1 MKLFNKIHSLMLWG
15 VSAFLLAGCGA
26 GIGMGSSSSSVMSSS
41 SVESSVQSSLE
52 SSSNSISSVVV
63 VSSSSSSESS
73 TSSAKS
79 LGFVVGTLAHTA
91 GFNGDG
97 LRLDKK
103 GNVYVGTSVGHQVFR
118 VTPDGAVS
126 LFASFASGSANGSY
140 FDSKGNLYVA
150 NEAAGIIQKITP
162 DGELS
167 DFITGMDGPAGIYID
182 KKDNLYVSMFGYAS
196 PAATVLK
203 ITPDKTITTYAS
215 GGGLTNVVGI
225 TSDGKG
231 RYFAANFFTGEIFE
245 ITDRNVTQIG
255 AAGTR
260 VNHMQYSNGYI
271 YMPSPFNHVVRRMD
285 LQGNFEVIAG
295 TMSVPGS
302 EDGDGAVAKFSRPNS
317 IDISKDGKTIYILD
331 FNTGDVRTI
340 SLTH

>member
-1 MKLFNKIHSLMLWG
+1 MKFFNKIHSLMLWG
-15 VSAFLLAGCGA
+15 ISVFILTGCGA
-26 GIGMGSSSSSVMSSS
+26 GIGMGSSSSSVITSS
-41 SVESSVQSSLE
+41 SVESSVQSSVE
-52 SSSNSISSVVV
+52 SSFSSISSSTAI
-63 VSSSSSSESS
+63 SSDESS
-73 TSSAKS
+73 TSSAS
-79 LGFVVGTLAHTA
+79 SAGIVVGTLARTA
-91 GFNGDG
+91 AFNGDG

-118 VTPDGAVS
+118 VTPSGEVS

-245 ITDRNVTQIG
+245 ITDGNVTQIG

-260 VNHMQYSNGYI
+260 VNHMQYSKGYI

-285 LQGNFEVIAG
+285 LQGNFELVAG
-295 TMSVPGS
+295 TMSVAGS
-302 EDGDGAVAKFSRPNS
+302 EDGDASVAKFSRPNS

-340 SLTH
+340 SLSD